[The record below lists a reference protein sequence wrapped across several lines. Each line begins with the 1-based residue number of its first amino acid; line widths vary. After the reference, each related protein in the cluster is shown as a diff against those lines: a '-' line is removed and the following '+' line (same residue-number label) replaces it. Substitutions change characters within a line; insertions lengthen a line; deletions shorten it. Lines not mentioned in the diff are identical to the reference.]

1 MSLQEACNVSRASTI
16 CRGTT
21 FPYPGFSRERL
32 VSPAFTWS
40 APRVQL
46 GTLPICSVAGSR
58 LGLTRHARTVLAKPD
73 REAVR
78 TDPARPAPAAELL
91 DTTPS
96 TAARHRLRASPP
108 RHSSPHPCRA
118 WPAART
124 HATRLAGTRR
134 PSPAVQ
140 CTTRQRGAGSRVRA
154 GWFVLHHDSA
164 SATNGR
170 LDEPRRRDS
179 SLIDRPTV
187 SR

>member
-1 MSLQEACNVSRASTI
+1 MSLQGACNVSRASPI
-16 CRGTT
+16 CRA
-21 FPYPGFSRERL
+21 PLSRIQALRESAWCPQRSPGPHQGFNSGLYQSVR
-32 VSPAFTWS
+32 SPGPAW
-40 APRVQL
+40 
-46 GTLPICSVAGSR
+46 
-58 LGLTRHARTVLAKPD
+58 GLTRHARTVLAKPD

-78 TDPARPAPAAELL
+78 TDPARAAPAAELL

-140 CTTRQRGAGSRVRA
+140 CTTRQRGAGSRVLT

>member
-1 MSLQEACNVSRASTI
+1 MSLQGACNVSRPSTI

-21 FPYPGFSRERL
+21 FPYPGSSRERL
-32 VSPAFTWS
+32 VSPACTWS
-40 APRVQL
+40 APRFNSGLYQ
-46 GTLPICSVAGSR
+46 SVRSPGPAW
-58 LGLTRHARTVLAKPD
+58 GLTRHARTVLAKPD
-73 REAVR
+73 RALR

-108 RHSSPHPCRA
+108 RHSSPHPCPA

-140 CTTRQRGAGSRVRA
+140 CTTRQRGAGIRVLT
-154 GWFVLHHDSA
+154 GWFVLHHNSA